1 MEVNLKGWIILH
13 VLSHTEE
20 SAKLL
25 DLEVEDKIDYDKLPF
40 IANLVQIS
48 TISSIV
54 LDTYDNMSTIYLDGQ
69 VANVKET
76 PEEIIGLIG
85 LDSVKPL
92 IDFRNN

>member
-1 MEVNLKGWIILH
+1 MKVNLKGWIILH
-13 VLSHTEE
+13 ILSHTEE

-54 LDTYDNMSTIYLDGQ
+54 LEVNDNITTIYVDGQ

-76 PEEIIGLIG
+76 PEEIIALIG
-85 LDSVKPL
+85 IDSVKPL
-92 IDFRNN
+92 IGFRNN